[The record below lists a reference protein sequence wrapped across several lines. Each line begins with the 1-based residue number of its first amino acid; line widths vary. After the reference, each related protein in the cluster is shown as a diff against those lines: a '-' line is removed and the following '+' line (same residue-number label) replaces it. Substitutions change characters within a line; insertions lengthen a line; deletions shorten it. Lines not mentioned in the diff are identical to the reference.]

1 VEQRARIIDTG
12 PGPLRVLPDGP
23 ADETAPDE
31 TAPQGTPADG
41 STADETVSPRRR
53 MPRVEREALMLDV
66 AEEMFGERGYRA
78 SSMDEIA
85 ARVGVSKPMLYHYYG
100 SKERLFLACLARAR
114 TRMREAILEG
124 AGTSDKPGEQLFNT
138 LVTWFRFIDEHPA
151 TWNLFVDEG
160 LLEFGE
166 AAEEI
171 EAIRGEHTELIA
183 SLIAAHNPPGHVDD
197 PLELEIVAAAI
208 SGVGERITRWR
219 TRNPGLTP
227 ERTARHLM
235 QLLWLG
241 LERMADGVM
250 WEREE

>member
-1 VEQRARIIDTG
+1 MDSQPARIGTHVDDDLDSTG
-12 PGPLRVLPDGP
+12 
-23 ADETAPDE
+23 DEVGA
-31 TAPQGTPADG
+31 
-41 STADETVSPRRR
+41 PRRR

-66 AEEMFGERGYRA
+66 AEEMFGKHGYRA
-78 SSMDEIA
+78 VSMDEIA

-114 TRMREAILEG
+114 TRMRDAILEG
-124 AGTSDKPGEQLFNT
+124 ATTSDNPGEQLFNSF
-138 LVTWFRFIDEHPA
+138 VTWFRFIDDNPA
-151 TWNLFVDEG
+151 TWNLFIDEG

-166 AAEEI
+166 AADEI
-171 EAIRGEHTELIA
+171 EAIRAEHQQIIAELIKVHA
-183 SLIAAHNPPGHVDD
+183 PPGHLAD
-197 PLELEIVAAAI
+197 PIEIEVVAVAI

-241 LERMADGVM
+241 MQQMADGVV
-250 WEREE
+250 WEQPD

>member
-1 VEQRARIIDTG
+1 MDPQTARVDTG
-12 PGPLRVLPDGP
+12 RVDDELDG
-23 ADETAPDE
+23 AGEDV
-31 TAPQGTPADG
+31 G
-41 STADETVSPRRR
+41 SPRRR
-53 MPRVEREALMLDV
+53 MPRLEREALMLDV

-78 SSMDEIA
+78 VSMDEIA

-114 TRMREAILEG
+114 TRMRNAILEG
-124 AGTSDKPGEQLFNT
+124 ACTSDNPGEQLFNT
-138 LVTWFRFIDEHPA
+138 FVTWFRFIDEHPA
-151 TWNLFVDEG
+151 TWNLFIDEG

-166 AAEEI
+166 AADEI
-171 EAIRGEHTELIA
+171 EAIRSEHQEIIA
-183 SLIAAHNPPGHVDD
+183 GLMTVHAPPGHLAD
-197 PLELEIVAAAI
+197 PVELEVIAAAI

-241 LERMADGVM
+241 MQQMADGVM
-250 WEREE
+250 WEEPN

>member
-1 VEQRARIIDTG
+1 MDPQTARLDRADARAETD
-12 PGPLRVLPDGP
+12 
-23 ADETAPDE
+23 DELLDDS
-31 TAPQGTPADG
+31 G
-41 STADETVSPRRR
+41 PRRR

-78 SSMDEIA
+78 VSMDEIA

-114 TRMREAILEG
+114 TRMRDAILEG
-124 AGTSDKPGEQLFNT
+124 AGTSDQPGEQLFNSF
-138 LVTWFRFIDEHPA
+138 VTWFRFIDENPT
-151 TWNLFVDEG
+151 TWNLFIDEG

-166 AAEEI
+166 AADEV
-171 EAIRGEHTELIA
+171 EAIRSEHQDIIAELIKVHA
-183 SLIAAHNPPGHVDD
+183 PPGHLAD
-197 PLELEIVAAAI
+197 PIEIEVIAAAI

-241 LERMADGVM
+241 MQQMADGVV
-250 WEREE
+250 WEQPT

>member
-1 VEQRARIIDTG
+1 MDEQGEILHVDPQVAQTDE
-12 PGPLRVLPDGP
+12 VLDGLDD
-23 ADETAPDE
+23 AHVDEPE
-31 TAPQGTPADG
+31 
-41 STADETVSPRRR
+41 SPRRR

-66 AEEMFGERGYRA
+66 AEQMFGERGYRA
-78 SSMDEIA
+78 VSMDEIA

-114 TRMREAILEG
+114 TRMRDAIMAG
-124 AGTSDKPGEQLFNT
+124 ATTSDKPGEQLFNT

-151 TWNLFVDEG
+151 TWNLFIDEG

-166 AAEEI
+166 ASEEI
-171 EAIRGEHTELIA
+171 EAIRSEHQEIIAALIA
-183 SLIAAHNPPGHVDD
+183 VHAPPGHLAD
-197 PLELEIVAAAI
+197 PIEIEVVAAAI

-241 LERMADGVM
+241 MQQMADGVI
-250 WEREE
+250 WEEHV